1 MEDRIVEN
9 IEVIDVVIMIEIEIG
24 QEKGHI
30 QEIIVVI
37 EIGVPVTV
45 GQDQDLELVQTE
57 TE

>member
-9 IEVIDVVIMIEIEIG
+9 IKVIDVVIMREVEID

-45 GQDQDLELVQTE
+45 DEDQDLELVQTE